1 MSSVVVQEGVYPV
14 AVEALNADVDE
25 QQITRLNRA
34 GHAVTPD
41 VDDPDAFSLTSIE
54 HVAGFSWLILN
65 RTENLDELLVHD
77 ARPGTNH
84 KVQHIN
90 PECISILTFNLGS
103 ARELAV
109 IAHRS
114 ISG

>member
-41 VDDPDAFSLTSIE
+41 VDDPDVLSLTPIE
-54 HVAGFSWLILN
+54 HVPGFRWRIFN
-65 RTENLDELLVHD
+65 GVENLHELLID
-77 ARPGTNH
+77 NPGA
-84 KVQHIN
+84 
-90 PECISILTFNLGS
+90 S
-103 ARELAV
+103 ANRY
-109 IAHRS
+109 IQ
-114 ISG
+114 